1 MTSCTNLNWFWAASK
16 AVSHTIH
23 SLGAFF
29 CAEIVDDRNHEI
41 DAQLAGSEVAPL
53 VTKIP

>member
-1 MTSCTNLNWFWAASK
+1 MYQSELVWAASK
-16 AVSHTIH
+16 EVSHTIH
-23 SLGAFF
+23 SLGVFF
-29 CAEIVDDRNHEI
+29 CTAEIVDDRNHEI